1 MNDIPTVD
9 LGPEDEAPPSEDKLD
24 RIVRLA
30 RLQIS
35 QERAVE
41 EAEELLDRAKAALRR
56 TREAD
61 LPEALAVAGTD
72 MYRLAETGEVIEVM
86 NEVFASIPKGKEP
99 EAFAW
104 FEEDKHGDLIK
115 HVITV
120 KLPRGFPKT
129 VARIKQSL
137 IKFNS
142 TLSDSERFEL
152 KDEQS
157 IHHQTLQKFVRDAG
171 KVGRD
176 DLPDDLLGIFR
187 RRVTVVTR
195 PEEAKL

>member
-1 MNDIPTVD
+1 MNDIPVVD

-35 QERAVE
+35 QMRAVE

-61 LPEALAVAGTD
+61 LPEAMAGVASSLTLPD
-72 MYRLAETGEVIEVM
+72 TGEVIEIM
-86 NEVFASIPKGKEP
+86 NEVFAGIPKGKED

-137 IKFNS
+137 IKFNG

-157 IHHQTLQKFVRDAG
+157 IHHQTLQKFVRDAY

-176 DLPDDLLGIFR
+176 DLPEDLLGIFR

-195 PEEAKL
+195 PEEVKL